1 MAEELCPNSVF
12 LRMPVTS
19 IDQSQG
25 GHCTVYTDSGMSF
38 QCRRVIVSVPT
49 SLYHQI
55 LFKPALPKGKAT
67 LSDNTATGYYT
78 KVIYVFKEP
87 WWQTAG
93 LSGVLDSDKGP
104 IIFTRDT
111 SIPVDDQWSITC
123 FLVGDKGRNWSKLPR
138 AVRLQQAWEQFSRS
152 FGEFV
157 DVPAPTNTLEMD
169 WTKEAFF
176 LGAPC
181 PITTPGVLTKVGS
194 ELATPVGRVHFVG
207 TETSREWR
215 GYMEGAVRS
224 GQRGGAE
231 VVKALLA
238 ERMPRL

>member
-1 MAEELCPNSVF
+1 
-12 LRMPVTS
+12 
-19 IDQSQG
+19 
-25 GHCTVYTDSGMSF
+25 MSF
-38 QCRRVIVSVPT
+38 QCRRVIVPVPT

>member
-19 IDQSQG
+19 IAQSQG
-25 GHCTVYTDSGMSF
+25 GHCTVYTDGGMSF
-38 QCRRVIVSVPT
+38 QCRRVIVSIPT

-123 FLVGDKGRNWSKLPR
+123 FLVGDKGRNWSKLPGPSASSR
-138 AVRLQQAWEQFSRS
+138 PGSSLVEVLANLSMCLHQPIRWRWIGLRKLFSS
-152 FGEFV
+152 
-157 DVPAPTNTLEMD
+157 
-169 WTKEAFF
+169 
-176 LGAPC
+176 
-181 PITTPGVLTKVGS
+181 VL
-194 ELATPVGRVHFVG
+194 L
-207 TETSREWR
+207 
-215 GYMEGAVRS
+215 VRS
-224 GQRGGAE
+224 QLRGF
-231 VVKALLA
+231 L
-238 ERMPRL
+238 RR